1 MAICVR
7 AAVGA
12 AFVGILVTGQAV
24 AVPVTLGFGSESG
37 EFGLLDTYSEGG
49 FTLLVE
55 SGLEWGFDDSAG
67 NGPSSLV
74 AGFDGEIGIGDTI
87 SITNDDDR
95 LFQLLD
101 VDLASLVDFDL
112 SDGVDL
118 IGLLDDVEVAS
129 ITDITTDSDTFAALS
144 SFGGVA
150 IFTDFIDELQ
160 IVGASQNDASLLIDN
175 LELQAVPVPTPI
187 LLLMSGLLGLG
198 VIAYRRSAEA

>member
-1 MAICVR
+1 M
-7 AAVGA
+7 
-12 AFVGILVTGQAV
+12 GILVTGQAV